1 VTNLGATEALRTI
14 VRGTHLSRVDDLP
27 DLAVT
32 AGTHIS
38 ASATVLYVVDYD
50 QVELVPLG
58 PLRDVVREPLRVEGT
73 LAGRAFRDITRA
85 EGPNALGGATVWL
98 PMLDGTERLGVVE
111 FVFGADVDVTDDV
124 RTVCTD
130 MAALLAEVVVTRKPY
145 GDGIHKARRRRPLTL
160 SAELQWGQLP
170 PLTFVTPDIAIS
182 GILLPTAEIAG
193 DSFDY
198 SVDGEIASIAIVDAL
213 GHGLEATLLSA
224 VAIGALRNARRSGFT
239 LASTADFMNA
249 AVGDA
254 FGPEKF
260 VTAIVGQLDAGTGV
274 WTWGTYGHPP
284 ALLVRRGRVVKI
296 LDSVV
301 GPPLGLAPAPAE
313 LGVERL
319 EPGDRLLLYT
329 DGVIEARNAAGKFF
343 GAERLVDFVTRQS
356 AAGLSAAETLRRLN
370 LAILDYQDGKLQD
383 DATTVLVEW
392 RGDEPNRVD
401 Y

>member
-1 VTNLGATEALRTI
+1 VTIPGAAEALRTI
-14 VRGTHLSRVDDLP
+14 VRGSHLSRVDDLP
-27 DLAVT
+27 DLAAT
-32 AGTHIS
+32 AGKDIS

-73 LAGRAFRDITRA
+73 LAGRAFRDFSRV
-85 EGPNALGGATVWL
+85 EGHNNLDGTTVWL
-98 PMLDGTERLGVVE
+98 PLLDGTERLGVVE
-111 FVFGADVDVTDDV
+111 FVFGADVDVTDGV
-124 RTVCTD
+124 RTACTD
-130 MAALLAEVVVTRKPY
+130 IAALMAELMVTRKPY
-145 GDGIHKARRRRPLTL
+145 GDGIHRARRRRPLTL

-198 SVDGEIASIAIVDAL
+198 SVDGDIASIAIVDAL

-224 VAIGALRNARRSGFT
+224 VAIGALRNARRSGFS

-260 VTAIVGQLDAGTGV
+260 VTAIIGQLDTGTGV
-274 WTWGTYGHPP
+274 WTWATYGHPP
-284 ALLVRRGRVVKI
+284 ALLVRRGRVVKT
-296 LDSVV
+296 LDSVI
-301 GPPLGLAPAPAE
+301 GPPLGLNPAPPE

-319 EPGDRLLLYT
+319 EPGDRILLYT
-329 DGVIEARNAAGKFF
+329 DGVVEARDASGVFF
-343 GAERLVDFVTRQS
+343 DPDRLADFVMRQS

-370 LAILDYQDGKLQD
+370 LAILDHQDDKLQD
-383 DATTVLVEW
+383 DATTLLIEW
-392 RGDEPNRVD
+392 RGDEPNRVHA
-401 Y
+401 